1 MTDLHVTFNVAAAE
15 YAIPAASVVQLESY
29 AGATPVPGTA
39 PHVAGIIQV
48 RGRVI
53 PVIDLRRLFGH
64 PAVEPTLDTRV
75 IVTEHAGRQV
85 GLLVDK
91 SREVLR
97 IDRAVVQATPGLVE
111 ESSRG
116 FFAGVV
122 QLGQRLLMLLDLR
135 KVVGEEDLNE
145 QFAKPLESGFA
156 ESPALAGGRV
166 HVSADDD
173 GGTPPEH

>member
-1 MTDLHVTFNVAAAE
+1 MTDLHVVFCVAEGE
-15 YAIPAASVVQLESY
+15 YTIPASVVVQLETY
-29 AGATPVPGTA
+29 QGATPVPGTA
-39 PHVAGIIQV
+39 AHVAGIIQV
-48 RGRVI
+48 RGQVI

-64 PAVEPTLDTRV
+64 PATTPTLDTRV
-75 IVTEHAGRQV
+75 IVTEQGGRQV

-97 IDRAVVQATPGLVE
+97 IDSATVQTTPGLVA

-122 QLGQRLLMLLDLR
+122 QLGQRLIMLLDLR

-145 QFAKPLESGFA
+145 QFAKRLESGF
-156 ESPALAGGRV
+156 SDVALPGRGPDVVAG
-166 HVSADDD
+166 DD
-173 GGTPPEH
+173 GSAAPEH

>member
-1 MTDLHVTFNVAAAE
+1 MSDLYVVFSVAAAE
-15 YAIPAASVVQLESY
+15 YAIPAAAVVQLESF
-29 AGATPVPGTA
+29 AGATPVPGTL

-48 RGRVI
+48 RGQVI
-53 PVIDLRRLFGH
+53 PVIDVRRLFGY
-64 PAVEPTLDTRV
+64 PAAETTLDTRV
-75 IVTEHAGRQV
+75 IVTEQSGRQV

-97 IDRAVVQATPGLVE
+97 IDGASVQTTPGLVE

-135 KVVGEEDLNE
+135 KVVGEEDLNDE
-145 QFAKPLESGFA
+145 FAKRLESSFNDA
-156 ESPALAGGRV
+156 ALPGRGPDV
-166 HVSADDD
+166 VPGDD
-173 GGTPPEH
+173 GRPPPEH

>member
-1 MTDLHVTFNVAAAE
+1 MTDLHVVFNVAGAE
-15 YAIPAASVVQLESY
+15 YTVPAAAVVQLESFQ
-29 AGATPVPGTA
+29 GATPVPGTA

-48 RGRVI
+48 RGQVI

-64 PAVEPTLDTRV
+64 PAAEPTLDTRV
-75 IVTEHAGRQV
+75 IVTEQGGRQV

-97 IDRAVVQATPGLVE
+97 IDAATVQTTPGLVE

-116 FFAGVV
+116 FFAGVI
-122 QLGQRLLMLLDLR
+122 QLGQRLIMLLDLR

-145 QFAKPLESGFA
+145 QFAKRLESRFNV
-156 ESPALAGGRV
+156 AGRELDVVAG
-166 HVSADDD
+166 DD
-173 GGTPPEH
+173 GSAVPEH

>member
-1 MTDLHVTFNVAAAE
+1 MTDLHVVFNVAGAE
-15 YAIPAASVVQLESY
+15 YTVPAAAVVQLESFQ
-29 AGATPVPGTA
+29 GATPVPGTA

-48 RGRVI
+48 RGQVI

-64 PAVEPTLDTRV
+64 PAAEPTLDTRV
-75 IVTEHAGRQV
+75 IVTEQGGRQV

-97 IDRAVVQATPGLVE
+97 IDAATVQTTPGLVE

-116 FFAGVV
+116 FFAGVI
-122 QLGQRLLMLLDLR
+122 QLGQRLIMLLDLR

-145 QFAKPLESGFA
+145 QFAKRLESRFNV
-156 ESPALAGGRV
+156 AGRELDVVAG
-166 HVSADDD
+166 DD
-173 GGTPPEH
+173 GSAAPEH